1 MDSWAEHVTDGWHV
15 TEALRCRSEQ
25 RMAMTCSSGR
35 EGFCLFCGIERCSY
49 EGDRVHLITVAFMH
63 CMHAG

>member
-25 RMAMTCSSGR
+25 RMAMTCSSRR
-35 EGFCLFCGIERCSY
+35 EVLLVLR
-49 EGDRVHLITVAFMH
+49 H
-63 CMHAG
+63 